1 MAQRGSLHRLY
12 HQLLRLSS
20 GTALLLTAPLA
31 LAQTPEASGS
41 AATKSTPNEDVLG
54 EFVVTGTMQE
64 HFPKIAILP
73 NSDPAY
79 EDVIVRT
86 VVRKDLDLSGMFR
99 LIPDSDAP
107 AGAYGFTDPV
117 DVTAW
122 QRLGA
127 EAVVKVAA
135 REYEEDKKKI
145 EVIGLAY
152 FPSAGKAPVY
162 ETKLVVDKS
171 VARKTAHQ
179 ITDDLLGALTGR
191 PGGFSSRFAF
201 SGPWGRNLRVF
212 TVDSDGHG
220 LKPQTD
226 EKTTSISPTFGD
238 HGHLVYSE
246 SKNYMPFRLQVKR
259 VDGEES
265 AALEIE
271 FPGSI
276 YSASFDSEKKRL
288 AVAVAEAGKS
298 AIFVGDADGSKMKRI
313 STTELATHPAF
324 SSEGHLAWVGGSAEN
339 RSQRVYVDGKAVS
352 PSGFTASAPTFC
364 DTEDG
369 VFLIY
374 AVAVGGERQD
384 LILSRPNG
392 QGVTRLTQNQGSNS
406 YPACSPDGRLLAF
419 FSTRGGD
426 EGLYVLSLKRWT
438 TQKVRGGL
446 GESLRWEALARDELT
461 ETKAK
466 RDKNAAPL
474 VKPNLGPACGLAPGP
489 S

>member
-12 HQLLRLSS
+12 IQFLRLSA
-20 GTALLLTAPLA
+20 GTTLLLTGPLA
-31 LAQTPEASGS
+31 LAQTPEAIGNSS
-41 AATKSTPNEDVLG
+41 KSTPNEDVLG

-99 LIPDSDAP
+99 LIPDSEAP

-135 REYEEDKKKI
+135 REFEGDKKKI

-152 FPSAGKAPVY
+152 FPSVGKAPVY
-162 ETKLVVDKS
+162 ETKLVVDKTN
-171 VARKTAHQ
+171 ARKTAHQ

-220 LKPQTD
+220 LTPQTD
-226 EKTTSISPTFGD
+226 EKSTSISPTFGD

-246 SKNYMPFRLQVKR
+246 SKNYMPFRLHVKR
-259 VDGEES
+259 VDGEET
-265 AALEIE
+265 AALNLD
-271 FPGSI
+271 FQGSI
-276 YSASFDSEKKRL
+276 YSSSFDADKKRL
-288 AVAVAEAGKS
+288 AVAVAEEGKS
-298 AIFVGDADGSKMKRI
+298 AIFVGETNGSKMKRV

-324 SSEGHLAWVGGSAEN
+324 SSEGHLAWVGGSVEN

-438 TQKVRGGL
+438 TQKIRGGM
-446 GESLRWEALARDELT
+446 GESLRWEALSREDLT

-466 RDKNAAPL
+466 TDKNAAPL